1 MSEREEKIKE
11 ICGVL
16 FQSEEKY
23 IPESKIDVLL
33 QDMPDK
39 IEFFKLLQK
48 YLGILGLTL
57 ARIVKNEQKFY
68 VLVSE
73 GLHNQKNIDNY
84 SLLALIKIYFDELG
98 DNLPKS
104 EIIELLGEHS
114 MKLNEF
120 IKEDYL
126 VENGDK
132 LSLGFNM
139 KILFQK
145 IPPPML
151 RKIIFDE

>member
-1 MSEREEKIKE
+1 
-11 ICGVL
+11 
-16 FQSEEKY
+16 
-23 IPESKIDVLL
+23 
-33 QDMPDK
+33 MPDK